1 MTLLTVTDEN
11 DLLYGAHSG
20 IQKAIRR
27 GNLALARQCFN
38 ILWNNKV
45 HRNWLLWRLPILVA
59 EETWFLIGEYAQ
71 LQGTFT
77 TPENTWSFIATL
89 VASTKNKDAAALHPL
104 LSRCTFD
111 PIHPNRRDAELAI
124 MHKALEEG
132 QGDPT
137 RAAQF
142 LQDRIQLKTDPA
154 YGHSAAQALVTRSA
168 SGGMVVDKWLCVGA
182 LVLLLHRRLDEKR
195 IKITIARDRTAFKK
209 NLREKQIAIPK
220 KTLPWY
226 VFDKHTRV
234 GKTAMSIF
242 MRNHAQQFGVTSLA
256 DLNSLWLMLESLWVP
271 ETSLKVVPKGTTSYN
286 WMETVWWPLFEEIEI
301 MRVTGQPYKK
311 FRTTSWQDI
320 KKELINIVTW
330 ILQKGGAA

>member
-1 MTLLTVTDEN
+1 MNLLTVTNEN

-27 GNLALARQCFN
+27 GNLVLARQCFN

-59 EETWFLIGEYAQ
+59 EEAWFLMGEYAQ
-71 LQGTFT
+71 LQDTFT
-77 TPENTWSFIATL
+77 TPEDTWPFIATL

-111 PIHPNRRDAELAI
+111 PIHPDRGHAELAI
-124 MHKALEEG
+124 MHKAIEEG

-142 LQDRIQLKTDPA
+142 LQDRIQVKTGLA
-154 YGHSAAQALVTRSA
+154 YGRSAAQALVMRSA
-168 SGGMVVDKWLCVGA
+168 SGGMVADKWLCVGT
-182 LVLLLHRRLDEKR
+182 LVLILYLGLDEKHV
-195 IKITIARDRTAFKK
+195 KITITQDRTAFKK
-209 NLREKQIAIPK
+209 SLSGTRVAIPK
-220 KTLPWY
+220 RTFPWY

-242 MRNHAQQFGVTSLA
+242 MRNHAQRLGVKSLA

-271 ETSLKVVPKGTTSYN
+271 EAFLKAAPHESVGHN
-286 WMETVWWPLFEEIEI
+286 RLETVWWPLFEEIEVT
-301 MRVTGQPYKK
+301 RVTGQSYKK
-311 FRTTSWQDI
+311 FRENTWPDI
-320 KKELINIVTW
+320 KTELVNIIKW
-330 ILQKGGAA
+330 ILQKV